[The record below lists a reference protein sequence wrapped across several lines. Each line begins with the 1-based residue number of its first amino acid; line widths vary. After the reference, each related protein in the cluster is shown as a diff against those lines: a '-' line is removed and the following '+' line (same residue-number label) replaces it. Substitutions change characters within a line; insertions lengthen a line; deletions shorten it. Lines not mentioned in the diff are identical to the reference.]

1 MTVFDAYLKVRAA
14 AEDRALPRASMC
26 HRHISD
32 EPLVI
37 VTYKLAGDPASPVGV
52 LVGTD
57 RDNPRFFCAPEPRN
71 RDLRFGLIN
80 PFAEVV
86 LHYLA
91 AFEPVEGDDRP
102 ATARPYPQLVV
113 PNTATAQFLEVLGRS
128 VRHPGPAG
136 LIPSATVQAG
146 RHLAWFGAQGEHP
159 GQALVLPMTDL
170 LCQHWTTGQSALE
183 DEQLAAVLAW
193 ITPGSDGA
201 AVAALDAEDEPTAG
215 PASSPQ
221 WDKRYLDPAIA
232 DFNAARNRSTEPSVV
247 TPLAEEVR
255 TIVRAA
261 LQRAWEGAWSALD
274 LLRGLPAAPQA
285 TSRLA
290 RDVREWEWWWRRTTG
305 DDVRLRNTLSDR
317 EAIRLLAEREADT
330 ALVVAQECA
339 DDPLRFA
346 AQEVDGTGVRG
357 VVEHAEPDRRIV
369 PPGKSNRVLRPLIRL
384 RLAHEN
390 HRVGVGDTL
399 RWTERDGSVS
409 LLVIDRDDATM
420 TLEIT
425 SGTRRVAGAM
435 PDLPTEVG
443 RTIRLTSLDLA
454 QGPVKPVHNLR
465 ETWTHRRL
473 ADDVDAVNDVSTDGV
488 TPNPTTTSV
497 S

>member
-1 MTVFDAYLKVRAA
+1 MTLFDTYLKVRAA

-26 HRHISD
+26 HRHLSD

-37 VTYKLAGDPASPVGV
+37 VTYKLAGDPASPLGV

-57 RDNPRFFCAPEPRN
+57 RDRPAFFCAPEPRN

-86 LHYLA
+86 LDYLRGYQ
-91 AFEPVEGDDRP
+91 PVEGDDRD
-102 ATARPYPQLVV
+102 ASRRPCPQLVV

-136 LIPSATVQAG
+136 LIPPATVQAG
-146 RHLAWFGAQGEHP
+146 RHLAWFGGQAEHP
-159 GQALVLPMTDL
+159 GQAFVLPMTDL
-170 LCQHWTTGQSALE
+170 LCEHWTTGQSALE
-183 DEQLAAVLAW
+183 DELLAAVLAW
-193 ITPGSDGA
+193 ITPGPDGA
-201 AVAALDAEDEPTAG
+201 AADALDAEDGPTAG

-221 WDKRYLDPAIA
+221 WDKKHLDPAIA
-232 DFNAARNRSTEPSVV
+232 DFNTARDRSTDPSVV
-247 TPLAEEVR
+247 DTVGPEVR
-255 TIVRAA
+255 EVVRAA
-261 LQRAWEGAWSALD
+261 LQPAWEDTWTALD
-274 LLRGLPAAPQA
+274 LLRGLPTAPHA
-285 TSRLA
+285 VTRRA
-290 RDVREWEWWWRRTTG
+290 RDVREWEWWSRRVSG

-330 ALVVAQECA
+330 ALVVAQDCA

-357 VVEHAEPDRRIV
+357 VVEYADADRRIV
-369 PPGKSNRVLRPLIRL
+369 PPGKTRRVLRPLIRL

-390 HRVGVGDTL
+390 HRFEVDDAL
-399 RWTERDGSVS
+399 CWTERDGAVS
-409 LLVIDRDDATM
+409 MTVLGRDDATM

-425 SGTRRVAGAM
+425 SGVQRVGGVT

-443 RTIRLTSLDLA
+443 RIIRLTSLDLA
-454 QGPVKPVHNLR
+454 RGPVKPVHDLR

-473 ADDVDAVNDVSTDGV
+473 ADDMDVVNDVSTDNV
-488 TPNPTTTSV
+488 TTPTTSA